1 MSAPDPAM
9 LDPAAGDHLL
19 LRVKLEAARDKAFN
33 ASAEPAVAARLAQI
47 GVLGWMIVTP
57 ILIGI
62 FTGRWLDRISHS
74 GLFYTAPLLMLG
86 AAIGLYCAWRWMQR
100 A

>member
-1 MSAPDPAM
+1 MTVADPAGS
-9 LDPAAGDHLL
+9 DPLL
-19 LRVKLEAARDKAFN
+19 LGVKLEAARDHAFR

-57 ILIGI
+57 ILIGT
-62 FTGRWLDRISHS
+62 FAGRWLDRVSHT

-86 AAIGLYCAWRWMQR
+86 AALGFYCAWRWMQR

>member
-1 MSAPDPAM
+1 MTGPDPAEQ
-9 LDPAAGDHLL
+9 DPVVR
-19 LRVKLEAARDKAFN
+19 RVRLEAGRDRAWD
-33 ASAEPAVAARLAQI
+33 ASAEPAVTARLAQI

-57 ILIGI
+57 ILIGV

-86 AAIGLYCAWRWMQR
+86 AALGLYCAWRWMQR